1 MSATGETNNRSVLDC
16 HCYAVNAESG
26 TFLNYVTQQKAAL
39 IDSVQLLPKE
49 EAAAEIELA
58 LSFMQHYMRLEDDGL
73 VDKPESKHRVLI
85 DRRKS
90 PFEILLDLHASMR
103 ATCVGFKLYFYGEN
117 PITSEFI
124 KLLLQFPSFSS
135 RDGDQLTLTAEIPLK
150 LAYCTMVVFDSA
162 DLESA
167 SDRLAAAWST
177 NDAPWSIRS
186 VLVQENIKDEFVL
199 LVKSKLKP
207 FTEGQK
213 HLLKHRFMTALA
225 AAESLGS
232 QLIRNDSDTSEVKP
246 TLAFVPGVQYLV
258 SPAESAVTPSP
269 IVVLNA
275 FRTAKEAIS
284 LVNSNNGG
292 SVSLWSEEL
301 SLTFEVAYGL
311 RSQTVWVNSYAEF
324 NPDCPYTFR
333 AEDFCYGSDYAVCEK
348 KVKTVF
354 APSKTAPV
362 NSGDRNRAA
371 IKSLGTYV
379 ADTRSYRGNTVQIKN
394 GVHYETISSP
404 ADIAAYGENHRL
416 AIADNFWDSYVSL
429 DAFDRRFLLD
439 TVYNQR
445 KVICIPFGVSFAN

>member
-1 MSATGETNNRSVLDC
+1 MSSSAGTNNPSLLDC
-16 HCYAVNAESG
+16 HSYAVNAESG
-26 TFLNYVTQQKAAL
+26 TFLNYVTKQKAAL

-49 EAAAEIELA
+49 EAAAGIELA

-73 VDKPESKHRVLI
+73 VDKPEAKHRVLI

-124 KLLLQFPSFSS
+124 KLLLKFPSFSN
-135 RDGDQLTLTAEIPLK
+135 RDGDQLALTADIPLHR
-150 LAYCTMVVFDSA
+150 AYCTMLVFDSC

-177 NDAPWSIRS
+177 NNAPWAIRS
-186 VLVQENIKDEFVL
+186 VMVQENIKDDFVQ
-199 LVKSKLKP
+199 LVRSKLKP
-207 FTEGQK
+207 FSESQK
-213 HLLKHRFMTALA
+213 RLLQDPLMKALDVA
-225 AAESLGS
+225 KTLGA
-232 QLIRNDSDTSEVKP
+232 QLVQNDSDASELKP
-246 TLAFVPGVQYLV
+246 TLAFVPGVQYLL
-258 SPAESAVTPSP
+258 SPSASAAEPSP
-269 IVVLNA
+269 IVVLSA
-275 FRTAKEAIS
+275 FRTAKEALS
-284 LVNSNNGG
+284 LVNSNDGG

-333 AEDFCYGSDYAVCEK
+333 KEDFCYGSDYAVCEK

-354 APSKTAPV
+354 APSAAHPS
-362 NSGDRNRAA
+362 NSGERNRVAV
-371 IKSLGTYV
+371 KSLGTYV
-379 ADTRSYRGNTVQIKN
+379 ADTRSYRGNTVQMKN

-404 ADIAAYGENHRL
+404 VDVEAYGENHRL
-416 AIADNFWDSYVSL
+416 AILDNFWDSYVSL

-445 KVICIPFGVSFAN
+445 KVICIPYGVTFAN